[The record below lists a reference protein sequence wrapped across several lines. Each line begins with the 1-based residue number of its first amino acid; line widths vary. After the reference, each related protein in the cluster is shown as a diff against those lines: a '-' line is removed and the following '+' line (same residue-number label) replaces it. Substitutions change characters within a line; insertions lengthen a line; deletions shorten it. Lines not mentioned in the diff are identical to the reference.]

1 MCARVCRSVPFR
13 RACTRCCGMG
23 APPGLDTLTS
33 PCTNHPPYDSPHPL
47 PQDDFD
53 FLRDLTDKKLLP
65 IDLVLG
71 FKYSIIP
78 AAEKQAKEAMA
89 RSGGM
94 TSPASH
100 CRRTGGYAG
109 RCRHGK
115 IDSCTLRDARPLPH
129 PQVQR
134 QGSCQP
140 CSPRRAAA
148 LPQQVAAVDASRGMG
163 LK

>member
-1 MCARVCRSVPFR
+1 
-13 RACTRCCGMG
+13 MG